1 MNFFKA
7 TIKEEKTLKKIIR
20 KIVKRHYFICWIVLH
35 FWEFAI
41 EF

>member
-20 KIVKRHYFICWIVLH
+20 KIEKRHFFYLLDNSTFLGICN
-35 FWEFAI
+35 
-41 EF
+41 

>member
-7 TIKEEKTLKKIIR
+7 TIKEEKTLKKIIS
-20 KIVKRHYFICWIVLH
+20 KNEKRNYFICWTILH

>member
-20 KIVKRHYFICWIVLH
+20 KIEKRHHFICWIILN